1 MSEDNTEQIVND
13 LSKEDV
19 NGNLFTEEDVKSVF
33 ILQPKTTILNS
44 ISKSLKKFKTGKQ
57 KRQIDNE
64 IPDLDKIIKPI
75 HDKLKKDELPKYY
88 CSKDDYTT
96 IYAISDIHS
105 DYKTLFRHLIKFKF
119 ITYSNE
125 NIITDIN
132 DNNFDIYNPLL
143 VSNVKWNPE
152 KNKTLLVICGDIV
165 DGCRPKFENREKIGG
180 TDVIDPKGMYEL
192 LLHMFLRNL
201 KISARN
207 NESDVILLCGNHDN
221 IYDINLYKNY
231 VHENAQKFYKSYQNR
246 NNILAPF
253 YNNNFTLFFGI
264 LKEKKPFHDELLKI
278 RNMIETDLEKKKI
291 SRDDLSNIDKLKEKT
306 KLDFDFIDKIQHN
319 LGMFKQELKEKAYKP
334 DSIHKLEYLIGKDN
348 NYRIGIINIIDNEI
362 TKNEKHYPYS
372 IYHFDILFM
381 HGGIHFSVNNTKKM
395 KNNYQYMVS
404 PKEGFEI
411 FDNTLI
417 DQQEILKNNENH
429 EKEEYRSILNL
440 INTKYYKAFDN
451 NDEGTNILWARGDS
465 YIDATNGKKDEE
477 YSYNAT
483 KYKKIERK
491 ICTRYKDLPT
501 LIVGHCI
508 NEDQMYAQ
516 PNNESRICTSNPLHI
531 EYLNDKGPMDKDG
544 NYSMINTTRHPSCV
558 YPKCFVKKG
567 DKYIPKVINIDT
579 GLSGC
584 FHKNSKSPIDYFEIL
599 KISTQ
604 NDEYGTISIKD
615 GKEMS
620 YNLENVQTQNDIDT
634 METYFKEDDTKLKD
648 FEDDR
653 RNKIQDDRTK
663 ALINAYNEEYPETNG
678 GKKRS
683 TKKRKPRKTRRK
695 SNKRSR
701 RIRRHSRR

>member
-1 MSEDNTEQIVND
+1 MGEDNKSTEQNVENE
-13 LSKEDV
+13 STKQNV
-19 NGNLFTEEDVKSVF
+19 NGNLFTEEDVNSVF
-33 ILQPKTTILNS
+33 KLQPKTTIVNS
-44 ISKSLKKFKTGKQ
+44 ISKELK
-57 KRQIDNE
+57 
-64 IPDLDKIIKPI
+64 KIIKSKKQKMQIDKEIPNLDDIINPI
-75 HDKLKKDELPKYY
+75 HDKLKKDKPPKYY

-125 NIITDIN
+125 NSDKNIITDIN

-165 DGCRPKFENREKIGG
+165 DGCRPKFEKREKIGR

-221 IYDINLYKNY
+221 IYDINLYNNY
-231 VHENAQKFYKSYQNR
+231 VHEKAQIFYKSYENR
-246 NNILAPF
+246 HKILAPF

-264 LKEKKPFHDELLKI
+264 LKEKKPFHDELLEIKK
-278 RNMIETDLEKKKI
+278 MIETDLENKKI
-291 SRDDLSNIDKLKEKT
+291 SSADLSNIDILKEKT
-306 KLDFDFIDKIQHN
+306 KLDFKFIDNIQHN
-319 LGMFKQELKEKAYKP
+319 LGMFKKQIKEQAYKP
-334 DSIHKLEYLIGKDN
+334 DHKFLNGKDN
-348 NYRIGIINIIDNEI
+348 YRTGIKDIIENEI
-362 TKNEKHYPYS
+362 KMINEFYPYS

-381 HGGIHFSVNNTKKM
+381 HGGIHFSLDNAKKM
-395 KNNYQYMVS
+395 KNNYQYTDY
-404 PKEGFEI
+404 PNEGIEI

-417 DQQEILKNNENH
+417 DQQEILKNNEKH
-429 EKEEYRSILNL
+429 EKIKYRSILNL
-440 INTKYYKAFDN
+440 ISTKYYKAFDN

-465 YIDATNGKKDEE
+465 YIDATNGKEDEE
-477 YSYNAT
+477 YSYNAD
-483 KYKKIERK
+483 KYNKIKRK

-501 LIVGHCI
+501 LIIGHCN
-508 NEDQMYAQ
+508 NEEQLYAQ
-516 PNNESRICTSNPLHI
+516 PDDESRICTKIGSDHN
-531 EYLNDKGPMDKDG
+531 
-544 NYSMINTTRHPSCV
+544 PSCV
-558 YPKCFVKKG
+558 YPKCFVKKD

-584 FHKNSKSPIDYFEIL
+584 FHENSKSPIDYFEIL

-615 GKEMS
+615 GTEMS

-634 METYFKEDDTKLKD
+634 METYFKEDDKKLKD
-648 FEDDR
+648 FENDK
-653 RNKIQDDRTK
+653 RNRIQESRTK
-663 ALINAYNEEYPETNG
+663 SLIKAYNIKYPDTDG

-701 RIRRHSRR
+701 SRRR